1 VVPPASYS
9 NKEKHTY
16 SNEQVCGVVL
26 VSHLAYTAFK
36 TKQYLEVGKVKDV

>member
-1 VVPPASYS
+1 VVLSANYS

-16 SNEQVCGVVL
+16 SNEQVWGVVL
-26 VSHLAYTAFK
+26 ASHLAYTAFK